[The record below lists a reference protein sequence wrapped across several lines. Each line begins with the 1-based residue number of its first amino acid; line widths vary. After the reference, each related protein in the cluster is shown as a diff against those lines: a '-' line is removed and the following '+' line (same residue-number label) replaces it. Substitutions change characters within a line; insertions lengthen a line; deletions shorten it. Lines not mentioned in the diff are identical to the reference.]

1 MSSVFAAVCESGK
14 VQTDAWDLI
23 PGEVGQATANDDV
36 LGRKTVRSGFAY
48 DVDGGEA
55 PSESAERFRRL
66 KEELGSE
73 PITGIE
79 NRVAYRF
86 IKRAFD
92 VVFSACVLVV
102 LLVPV
107 ALLSAAISLESP
119 GGPVFRQSRI
129 GRGGREICI
138 WKLRSMYADA
148 HDHPERYLDEAQMAQ
163 WRREQ
168 KVDGDPRVTRLGHFI
183 RKYSLDEVL
192 QFINALKGDISVIG
206 PRPVTLAET
215 YEFGEDRDEFLSVR
229 PGITGW
235 WQVTERNEATWE
247 NGRRQVLELEYVRNR
262 GFAMDAR
269 CFLGTFGVMFG
280 KNRTGR

>member
-1 MSSVFAAVCESGK
+1 
-14 VQTDAWDLI
+14 
-23 PGEVGQATANDDV
+23 
-36 LGRKTVRSGFAY
+36 
-48 DVDGGEA
+48 
-55 PSESAERFRRL
+55 
-66 KEELGSE
+66 
-73 PITGIE
+73 
-79 NRVAYRF
+79 
-86 IKRAFD
+86 
-92 VVFSACVLVV
+92 
-102 LLVPV
+102 
-107 ALLSAAISLESP
+107 
-119 GGPVFRQSRI
+119 
-129 GRGGREICI
+129 
-138 WKLRSMYADA
+138 
-148 HDHPERYLDEAQMAQ
+148 MAQ

>member
-1 MSSVFAAVCESGK
+1 MSSVFTAVCNSGK
-14 VQTDAWDLI
+14 VQTDAWDLV
-23 PGEVGQATANDDV
+23 PGEANQATASDDV

-48 DVDGGEA
+48 DADAGEVS
-55 PSESAERFRRL
+55 SESAECFSRL

-280 KNRTGR
+280 TNRTGR